1 MLVDLDRLV
10 TALDELFALDTA
22 APDIAMSRHLP
33 RVYEEVGTDWRAF
46 VEPPFAQRFNGLMRR
61 GHSRVG
67 TVYGACLPST
77 EVLDAWLAVAERGD
91 LLVTH
96 HPIDERNGSPE
107 DDTWAAGFVP
117 IDAAQLKAIAERELS
132 MYACHAPMDTS
143 LRVGT
148 ASAIIEAVGGT
159 IVDRFWPYGD
169 GHAGLVADIPPIS
182 STALVRR
189 AREIF
194 AVDTVEVEGTMHNAV
209 TRVAVVGGIGDHV
222 EQMALAERMGAQA
235 YLTGE
240 LHVRIEG
247 EYGRRK
253 FEAVRAFAATT
264 GMTLIGVSHAASE
277 HLVIETQLSRWFA
290 ESFRVAVRPIRE
302 PRWWR

>member
-1 MLVDLDRLV
+1 MVVDLDQVV
-10 TALDELFALDTA
+10 TALDELFALDAA

-33 RVYEEVGTDWRAF
+33 RVYDEIGTDWRGF
-46 VEPPFAQRFNGLMRR
+46 VEPRFAQRFNGLMRR
-61 GHSRVG
+61 GYPMVG
-67 TVYGACLPST
+67 AVYGACLPSA

-96 HPIDERNGSPE
+96 HPIDVRNGSPE
-107 DDTWAAGFVP
+107 GDVWAEGFVP
-117 IDAAQLKAIAERELS
+117 IDATRLQAIAERELS

-148 ASAIIEAVGGT
+148 ASAIVEALGGT
-159 IVDRFWPYGD
+159 IVDQFWPYGD
-169 GHAGLVADIPPIS
+169 GHAGLVADIPAIS

-189 AREIF
+189 ARKIF
-194 AVDTVEVEGTMHNAV
+194 GVDTVEVEGAVHDVV
-209 TRVAVVGGIGDHV
+209 TRVAVVGGVGDHV
-222 EQMALAERMGAQA
+222 EQMALAERLGAQA

-253 FEAVRAFAATT
+253 FDAVRAFAATT
-264 GMTLIGVSHAASE
+264 DMALIGVSHAASE
-277 HLVIETQLSRWFA
+277 HLVIETQLARWLA
-290 ESFRVAVRPIRE
+290 ENLRVTVLPIRE